1 VASINSFLTSHVAT
15 SHPAVGMW
23 DETDTGFSGDPAG
36 DEGLNSEEG
45 KSCSLARHMQSTY
58 LRIPLDGDSP
68 PKSRKFIG
76 ADLRFF
82 TGSGFTLTK
91 KEVSELSTPDFV
103 TQGTKVCQ
111 NAG

>member
-1 VASINSFLTSHVAT
+1 MASINSFPTSYIAT
-15 SHPAVGMW
+15 SHLAVGMW
-23 DETDTGFSGDPAG
+23 DETNTGFSGDPAR
-36 DEGLNSEEG
+36 DEGLKSEEG

-58 LRIPLDGDSP
+58 SRIPLDGDSS
-68 PKSRKFIG
+68 PKSRKFVG

-82 TGSGFTLTK
+82 TGSGLTLTK